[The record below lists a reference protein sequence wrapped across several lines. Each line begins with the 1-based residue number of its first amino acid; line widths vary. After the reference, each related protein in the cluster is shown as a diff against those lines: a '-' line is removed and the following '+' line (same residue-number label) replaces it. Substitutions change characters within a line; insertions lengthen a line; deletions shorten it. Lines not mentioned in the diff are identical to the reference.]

1 MELKYIKKENDNYIT
16 INDILNLELCISS
29 RLRLKL
35 IKSEKIFLN
44 GKPCDTRN
52 SLNIGDIITIN
63 LDFDEDNSN
72 ILPKQMNLN
81 ILYEDEGMLII
92 NKPAFTPV
100 HPSMLHY
107 TDSLSNGVRFY
118 FDSIGLKRKIR
129 PVNRLDKNTT
139 GIVIFAKNQYIQECL
154 IKQMQEGIFKKSY
167 IAIVQGDMKCLGS
180 GTINKPIARKENS
193 IIERCVDDSG
203 DIAITYYKFIKNIG
217 NNSLIQ
223 CTLET
228 GRTHQIRVHLA
239 YIGFPILRRHI
250 IRQTF

>member
-1 MELKYIKKENDNYIT
+1 MILKYIVDKDFF
-16 INDILNLELCISS
+16 DIKDVLKSHFNISD
-29 RLRLKL
+29 RLL
-35 IKSEKIFLN
+35 IKLKNNKKIFLN
-44 GKPCDTRN
+44 NVNCNINELVK
-52 SLNIGDIITIN
+52 LNDIITIN

-139 GIVIFAKNQYIQECL
+139 GIVIFAKNQYVQECL
-154 IKQMQEGIFKKSY
+154 IKQMQEGIFKKY
-167 IAIVQGDMKCLGS
+167 YLAIVQGDMKSLGS

-193 IIERCVDDSG
+193 IIERCVDDNG
-203 DIAITYYKFIKNIG
+203 DIAITHYKFIKNIG

-223 CTLET
+223 CNLET

-250 IRQTF
+250 IRQAF